1 MGTRDKANGFKA
13 GGDPRVAERLSARK
27 NKFNHRVTERAEKV
41 FWVKDET
48 IFNCKDQIGTEIVWG

>member
-1 MGTRDKANGFKA
+1 
-13 GGDPRVAERLSARK
+13 VAERLSARK
-27 NKFNHRVTERAEKV
+27 NKFNHRDTERAEKV